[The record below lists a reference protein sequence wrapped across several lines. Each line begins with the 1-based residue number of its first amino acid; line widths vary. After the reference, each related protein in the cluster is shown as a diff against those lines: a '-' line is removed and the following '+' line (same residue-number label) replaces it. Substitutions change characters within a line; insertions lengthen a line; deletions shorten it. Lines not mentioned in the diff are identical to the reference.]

1 MTPPRVDIL
10 HAITKM
16 AVGGAQMNTLITCRE
31 SAARGLSSAVVS
43 GPDMPSEGNLMGLA
57 REWGVPVSVAPHLRR
72 EISPVADLLAL
83 RELRRA
89 IRDSGCRIVH
99 THSAKTRVLARLA
112 CRRMPGVKVVQ
123 TAHGWPFYR
132 GQSPLLGLAYRTF
145 EKACFGRAD
154 ASIVVTPRDAEKAQ
168 RAGIADIGEF
178 LVIRSGVEFD
188 PFRESRGMRSRAREL
203 MNLPPD
209 VPVVGSTIRICAQK
223 APDLMVEVADR
234 VVRQRP
240 DTVFAIIGDGPL
252 MPAMEGW
259 IARRGLEGS
268 FRMLGSRSDVH
279 RLLPGLD
286 VFLLT
291 SRHEGLPRALLEA
304 LAAGVPVVATKVG
317 GVGELLDSRRHGLT
331 CPAGDADCLASG
343 TVRLIDSPA
352 LRRSLVEDVDSSLEP
367 FSASTMVDRLHDMY
381 LELLEN
387 E

>member
-31 SAARGLSSAVVS
+31 SARRGLPSAVVS

-57 REWGVPVSVAPHLRR
+57 REWGVPVSVAAHLRR
-72 EISPVADLLAL
+72 EISPAADLLAL

-168 RAGIADIGEF
+168 RAGIADSGEF
-178 LVIRSGVEFD
+178 LVIRSGVEFA
-188 PFRESRGMRSRAREL
+188 PFRQSRGMRSRAREL
-203 MNLPPD
+203 MDLPPD
-209 VPVVGSTIRICAQK
+209 VPVVGSTMRICAQK
-223 APDLMVEVADR
+223 APELMVEVAQR
-234 VVRQRP
+234 VVEQRP
-240 DTVFAIIGDGPL
+240 QTVFSIIGDGPL
-252 MPAMEGW
+252 MPAMEMW
-259 IARRGLEGS
+259 IADRGLEGS
-268 FRMLGSRSDVH
+268 FRMMGSRSDVH

-304 LAAGVPVVATKVG
+304 LAAGVPAVATNVG
-317 GVGELLDSRRHGLT
+317 GVGELLDTRRHGLT
-331 CPAGDADCLASG
+331 CASGDIGCLASG
-343 TVRLIDSPA
+343 IVRLIDSPA
-352 LRRSLVEDVDSSLEP
+352 LRQSLMEGVDGSLRP
-367 FSASTMVDRLHDMY
+367 FSASAMVERLQSLY
-381 LELLEN
+381 LDLLE
-387 E
+387 ER